1 MNAVASRISL
11 PSHVSRDDLLSCAS
25 VALVEVARRFD
36 PTAGATFATY
46 ALPRLQGAVLDELRS
61 GDWASRSVRAAAR
74 RTDAATDALTISL
87 GRPPTREE
95 LAASL
100 GVARSD
106 LDSLQIDVHRAVMVS
121 IDAETGTESG
131 SLDLPDTG
139 DSPERALLRTE
150 RARHLHEA
158 IAALPDRLDEVVE
171 RNFFG
176 DESLTDIA
184 DSLGVTLSRV
194 SQMRARAL
202 TLLHAAMSEVWDGT
216 AVAAD
221 GGVRARN
228 QQRAY
233 VDRVAARRHR
243 PRRARGASPQQ
254 SPCPRCALRASA
266 GLARR
271 PQRPAGRPT
280 RLREVGR
287 KSSAGSGQVPHRPS
301 RNQVSN
307 TPQHGCSGDHQQ
319 APIPRRNIMGLSIN
333 QNIAAMNAYRNLSVT
348 DGQMSKSLEK
358 LSSGFRINRAADD
371 AAGLAI
377 SEGLRSQIGGLKV
390 AVRNTQ
396 DGVSVVQTAEGAL
409 NETHRDPAAHA

>member
-1 MNAVASRISL
+1 VPPVVRAEARRVRRVLSVLLRHGAGPGQAETVEGLAEMSGRGRFGAGRNPPRERSVTPARPAVSERRPTDVDALVTTHLPLAQFAVNAVASRISL
-11 PSHVSRDDLLSCAS
+11 PSHVNRDDLLSCAS

-95 LAASL
+95 LADSL

-121 IDAETGTESG
+121 IDAETGTEGG

-139 DSPERALLRTE
+139 DSPERALLRGE

-233 VDRVAARRHR
+233 VDRVAARQLAGRGPAPAPAVTVPR
-243 PRRARGASPQQ
+243 SVPGPRRERVGE
-254 SPCPRCALRASA
+254 RYGVVRSA
-266 GLARR
+266 
-271 PQRPAGRPT
+271 
-280 RLREVGR
+280 
-287 KSSAGSGQVPHRPS
+287 
-301 RNQVSN
+301 
-307 TPQHGCSGDHQQ
+307 
-319 APIPRRNIMGLSIN
+319 
-333 QNIAAMNAYRNLSVT
+333 
-348 DGQMSKSLEK
+348 
-358 LSSGFRINRAADD
+358 
-371 AAGLAI
+371 
-377 SEGLRSQIGGLKV
+377 
-390 AVRNTQ
+390 
-396 DGVSVVQTAEGAL
+396 
-409 NETHRDPAAHA
+409 